1 MYNSKMIFFF
11 FYGPKGVVRGVAY
24 MFVYSNI
31 YTFYFSEDQIKTL
44 IIVEKH
50 RIRRNKIF

>member
-1 MYNSKMIFFF
+1 MIFFFF
-11 FYGPKGVVRGVAY
+11 FYGPKGVVWGVAF

-31 YTFYFSEDQIKTL
+31 YTFYFSEDQIKIL

-50 RIRRNKIF
+50 RIRRIKVF